1 MFNSKAGQGFTN
13 RPAAMRHDRMAEQ
26 SKPMQHQDQSSGQH
40 KTVSIHHDGKSF
52 HVEGGGSPSKMHS
65 DIESALNHARSIF
78 GGHESGSEDTAM
90 EASGE
95 GAAL

>member
-1 MFNSKAGQGFTN
+1 MFQDKMGKGFTN
-13 RPAAMRHDRMAEQ
+13 RPAAMRSDRMSEQ
-26 SKPMQHQDQSSGQH
+26 QKPMQEKPNSGQH
-40 KTVSIHHDGKSF
+40 KTVSIHHDGDKF
-52 HVEGGGSPSKMHS
+52 HVEGGGSHSKMHD

-78 GGHESGSEDTAM
+78 GGHEAGSEDTAM